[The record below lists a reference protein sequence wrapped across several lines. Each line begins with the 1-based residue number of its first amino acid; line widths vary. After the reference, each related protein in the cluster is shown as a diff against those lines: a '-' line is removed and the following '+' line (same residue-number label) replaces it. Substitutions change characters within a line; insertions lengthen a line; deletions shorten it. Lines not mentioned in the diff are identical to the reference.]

1 MLKAIYNPHKL
12 ANTGFMIFG
21 NLCSIDTDNSKVT
34 KKDSSPK
41 AKTVVK
47 VEDNDKGK
55 FLYRY

>member
-1 MLKAIYNPHKL
+1 
-12 ANTGFMIFG
+12 MIFG
-21 NLCSIDTDNSKVT
+21 NLCWIDTDNSKVT